1 MVPTPSTTPSWRTM
15 QIPRPLQRLFDYF
28 PLRIYEPNEL
38 PERSQQLTTADLP
51 TLYVFSTDSDARLG
65 LPSFNPSCLK
75 WQTLLRLAGLN
86 FRILPSTN
94 HSSPTGSLPF
104 LLPPRTL
111 TSPSPAPVPASDLL
125 SFARNKKKKKAS
137 GDTADL
143 KHLDAEQLP
152 PRARA
157 YLALITHSLRNAWL
171 CALYLDPAHD
181 ALLRRLYVD
190 PASSSRPVR
199 AALLRQL
206 RRAAAEQVATGVGSG
221 GGGKIVSLGPV
232 DSPDGIDEE
241 AVYRS
246 AKDALD
252 ALVSLLKESET
263 PWFFGAERPGSFD
276 AALFSYTHLMLE
288 YMSDEEDSSSPRG
301 RVSLGRMVKEAG
313 NGKLAR
319 HRERMLRVAWPGWD
333 GYRR

>member
-1 MVPTPSTTPSWRTM
+1 MASIPSAAPSWRKM

-38 PERSQQLTTADLP
+38 PERSQQLTSGDLP

-65 LPSFNPSCLK
+65 LPSFNPGCLK
-75 WQTLLRLAGLN
+75 WQTLLRLANLD

-104 LLPPRTL
+104 LLPPRT
-111 TSPSPAPVPASDLL
+111 SPTASPAPIPASGLL
-125 SFARNKKKKKAS
+125 SFARKNPWRPGKA
-137 GDTADL
+137 ADL
-143 KHLDAEQLP
+143 DLGHLDADLP
-152 PRARA
+152 PRAQA

-171 CALYLDPAHD
+171 CALYLDPTHD

-190 PASSSRPVR
+190 PASSSRAVR
-199 AALLRQL
+199 AALLHQL
-206 RRAAAEQVATGVGSG
+206 RRAAAEQVATASS
-221 GGGKIVSLGPV
+221 GGGKIVSLAPV
-232 DSPDGIDEE
+232 DSADGIDEE

-246 AKDALD
+246 ARDALD
-252 ALVSLLKESET
+252 ALASLLRESET
-263 PWFFGAERPGSFD
+263 AWFFGTERPGSFD
-276 AALFSYTHLMLE
+276 AALFSYTHLMVE
-288 YMSDEEDSSSPRG
+288 YMSEEEDTESAKG

-313 NGKLAR
+313 NGELAE
-319 HRERMLRVAWPGWD
+319 HRERMLGVAWPEWD